1 MADSATI
8 VAASLDSSQL
18 ETSINNLVKTVAEKT
33 KAMADN
39 FTSEVARMEQA
50 VKNLGNIKID
60 SGGASDG
67 GSSRRTKSL
76 SEEIAKAKEVTMSY
90 DQMQAALQKIAK
102 DNGGLKDIRTF
113 NKDELQSYIDL
124 LRKLQAEYVRVNTQE
139 GGGAKSD
146 QIKRDMAELEKII
159 QGYQT
164 ILKNVEMINSRQ
176 GTIDV
181 KKWTQDIGAVDDR
194 YKKLVRWYTV
204 LEKEDQRR
212 IANEEKANQK
222 RLAELEKE
230 QNARQKMIESARKAE
245 EKYQNAVLKT
255 AFNKIVDL
263 PSNNID
269 QMRTKLERLQTIL
282 ANIRELGILSPKEI
296 ANAETEIGK
305 LRENIQQIEKFEKER
320 IAAEKQFIVEQ
331 AKEIEQTETLEG
343 RVRGLAKAA
352 REYFKANNGD
362 VLSTS
367 AYGKGLTI
375 YGENDPRSRGLSI
388 EQQIRNALTEEKAA
402 REGVSQSVQQ
412 QQKETQNLNQAQ
424 KQESENIKKSFK
436 DYDSL
441 RQAIASVL
449 GVRSENVR
457 LQGVE
462 ISSINDLSNRL
473 KELRG
478 VYNQLGT
485 QDRHSER
492 GKELISQI
500 QNVERQMDRA
510 RKELSRPID
519 LKSALG
525 TSEKTLDD
533 IAYKMQRLAS
543 YRSGLNVETQQNEIR
558 TVNQEYDRLKKKMDE
573 VMQKNQQMIGSNN
586 ALGRSWNYMKNRLAF
601 YFTVGAGTQFIKN
614 LIEVRA
620 QYEMNE
626 RALGILINSAER
638 GTQIFNE
645 LSQMALVS
653 PYTLIELSAA
663 AKQLTAYDI
672 AARDVVDTTR
682 RLADMASAVGVPI
695 ERLTYA
701 LGQIK
706 AYGYLNSRDA
716 RMFANAGIPLVK
728 QLSDYY
734 TELEGK
740 MVSTADVYDRMKKKA
755 IDYNS
760 VMSVI
765 TKMTDE
771 GGKFFDFQAKMADT
785 LKVRLANLTLA
796 WNNMLNDMGKE
807 TQGVLTWGIGAL
819 RQLFLHWKKL
829 DELIKDA
836 AWILGLRT
844 GFMLCFYAAIK
855 FTNAVGTSTRQ
866 MALSSV
872 VGTRLAGVLR
882 TLGQSIATI
891 VKSPLT
897 WWSLLALAAWDIFDA
912 FVNANKATEDFNKSL
927 RDSAKTTYEDLKK
940 FAEQY
945 KNIRDSLYKTE
956 TIGNLGS
963 KETTVTTPQDIEEG
977 EAKKVWEAMRE
988 QIELS
993 SHASDEYISKLLS
1006 IENVSERLR
1015 QGFQILDDI
1024 QTVSA
1029 ALKEIGEDGIKVTQ
1043 GWAAW
1048 WNAWQGADG
1057 LIGNVKDLQKEIQ
1070 RLKDTGQ
1077 DPNDKFTKVI
1087 DKDYATALERFRKDL
1102 KVTTDS
1108 VIDFINLNGWSGDTG
1123 KIDEVFKQV
1132 TDRLATQGNLDPQTA
1147 FTLQKDVEIARAKAA
1162 KEALEIRIADEKK
1175 ALAASSDEIS
1185 RQQIQKNLET
1195 LEQQK
1200 RDFDKFNG
1208 ENRAYWNDFTKYI
1221 KERHISELTAAYNSM
1236 TDHGKKAMDFQSE
1249 EWQKYVHDWA
1259 NGYEKSH
1266 NLATDSV
1273 FNRLRNWINDANTW
1287 SVFIKMTI
1295 SNEDEKPLVKQLE
1308 ELDKT
1313 ADDAWKKMQ
1322 RLDKRIAQLR
1332 KKGAHEI
1339 ESEVSGSVLDL
1350 TKTSQDDKELT
1361 KAIKER
1367 AQAQADYDKAI
1378 ANGAESKKADAAASK
1393 AQKAAESELSKAI
1406 KDELQLIEKARSS
1419 YKELTKEGAT
1429 HSDAVEKSV
1438 SGYEKSVANINAVL
1452 NKYGIGLDLSKFAG
1466 ITNPHDLLKMLQ
1478 SQLSALVGKA
1488 KPADLQALEVEIKKV
1503 NLDVEKYDLTMITKG
1518 LNNELDR
1525 LKDEYELAVSLD
1537 ADPEL
1542 GNMFADW
1549 MGIDVND
1556 LPRTAQEYANEAS
1569 KVLNS
1574 ELKKLGANI
1583 ELPNL
1588 LSITD
1593 DDMRA
1598 FEQNEILTQQQLELV
1613 KKRVEESRG
1622 FYKKEVDDRIKGWN
1636 TLLEKYS
1643 EYEAKINKIQNDATR
1658 ERVAFAQQFGSDK
1671 ERSTALKL
1679 QTQILAA
1686 TDPNEKQQLVQQ
1698 LQELVKSIAGNDKTK
1713 INLVTSINNSEQQGL
1728 AKASFEEFQK
1738 TPEWLI
1744 ATGDLSTLT
1753 DRALGGLIRRIE
1765 EYKKKAKNLDPKQ
1778 IKNLNNALKNL
1789 RKQQREGNPFLQI
1802 ANAIDEAKERAAE
1815 LKPEMD
1821 SVMSDILALEKEIGD
1836 NDATEE
1842 QAKQLETLKERWKD
1856 LAAQGDVSANEVVG
1870 AINSSIA
1877 AASQAISMFTDM
1889 ADALGGQHM
1898 TEATQTIKDVTGVL
1912 EKAGQGAAI
1921 GAQIGQGWGALIGG
1935 VAGGLAG
1942 LITNF
1947 ADRWSGNKAITDSI
1961 KDSERAVKRLENA
1974 YRELE
1979 FAAENAYGTAVAGA
1993 NQAMKA
1999 NKELQLV
2006 ELKRQLALEQSRR
2019 SKNRDED
2026 KIIDLT
2032 GQIIDLENE
2041 ISKATSDTLNNLLG
2055 ISSHGD
2061 FFESMIS
2068 DMISAFK
2075 NGEDAMKVF
2084 EEKWAEMIDNM
2095 IMKTIV
2101 SQVLQNWVDSLEDG
2115 AQKILDKFTAEP
2127 SKAVADLRNQMT
2139 DLYSQDAGDISEWI
2153 YDNDREAFKKILDSL
2168 GVTTPNFGNG
2178 LLGEGFRSAWFE
2190 NAWDSGL
2197 AQKIADA
2204 YKGMLG
2210 GRMDTLSKNLDKASL
2225 DATEDLIDYYS
2236 MAGEDFKENYLGV
2249 ILERI
2254 KENWTF
2260 GQDSQKDLSQL
2271 QQGIQSISE
2280 STANALEG
2288 YMNSVSQ
2295 QVYYHSTLLEQIRD
2309 AIMGTNSD
2317 IQLGVQGQMLLQLQ
2331 QSYQVQMSIQ
2341 GILEGALTPSGQG
2354 FRVELI
2360 S

>member
-1 MADSATI
+1 MSNSATI
-8 VAASLDSSQL
+8 VTAALDSTQL
-18 ETSINNLVKTVAEKT
+18 EQSINKLVQTVASKT

-39 FTSEVARMEQA
+39 FTSEVGRMEQA

-60 SGGASDG
+60 SGGAADG
-67 GSSRRTKSL
+67 GSSRRAKLFSQ
-76 SEEIAKAKEVTMSY
+76 EGEVIQRNNQIAKEYNATL
-90 DQMQAALQKIAK
+90 DQQAAAIRKASQVSVRTGDAGSIRNADTLQTMNIQ
-102 DNGGLKDIRTF
+102 L
-113 NKDELQSYIDL
+113 DL
-124 LRKLQAEYVRVNTQE
+124 LRERLREARQQYSSFVAMASSATKTGDKGLYQFATEGVHKYGDEVRTLIPQIRGLQNAIQQMGDVIAPQGHTIQNYVNSLQKANPELAQLNEQFRRGQSELQNQSTSYSTATQSAQRYTDEIRRQAQAIRESAQWREKGYATVGGVNVYN
-139 GGGAKSD
+139 
-146 QIKRDMAELEKII
+146 LEKD
-159 QGYQT
+159 T
-164 ILKNVEMINSRQ
+164 TPLKSRISLEEQ
-176 GTIDV
+176 
-181 KKWTQDIGAVDDR
+181 
-194 YKKLVRWYTV
+194 LVR
-204 LEKEDQRR
+204 LHKSEESSMLQQAADEEKVAQATRLTGEELKKIYQDQK
-212 IANEEKANQK
+212 AVNEEINKRAN
-222 RLAELEKE
+222 
-230 QNARQKMIESARKAE
+230 
-245 EKYQNAVLKT
+245 
-255 AFNKIVDL
+255 
-263 PSNNID
+263 
-269 QMRTKLERLQTIL
+269 
-282 ANIRELGILSPKEI
+282 G
-296 ANAETEIGK
+296 
-305 LRENIQQIEKFEKER
+305 
-320 IAAEKQFIVEQ
+320 
-331 AKEIEQTETLEG
+331 
-343 RVRGLAKAA
+343 VR
-352 REYFKANNGD
+352 NGG
-362 VLSTS
+362 T
-367 AYGKGLTI
+367 T
-375 YGENDPRSRGLSI
+375 PF
-388 EQQIRNALTEEKAA
+388 
-402 REGVSQSVQQ
+402 QS
-412 QQKETQNLNQAQ
+412 
-424 KQESENIKKSFK
+424 
-436 DYDSL
+436 YDSL
-441 RQAIASVL
+441 RQSIASVL
-449 GVRSENVR
+449 GIQEQQVKMANTEKDS
-457 LQGVE
+457 
-462 ISSINDLSNRL
+462 
-473 KELRG
+473 
-478 VYNQLGT
+478 YNQLSST
-485 QDRHSER
+485 LKQLRQAYDALSKSDRNSDQ
-492 GKELISQI
+492 GKVLVASMHE
-500 QNVERQMDRA
+500 VERAMQRIKAQAA
-510 RKELSRPID
+510 RPVSLESIIGINGKGGL
-519 LKSALG
+519 
-525 TSEKTLDD
+525 SEKTLDD
-533 IAYKMQRLAS
+533 IAYKMQRLS
-543 YRSGLNVETQQNEIR
+543 SLRSGLNVETQQTEIR
-558 TVNQEYDRLKKKMDE
+558 TVNAEYDRLKKKMDE
-573 VMQKNQQMIGSNN
+573 VMQKNQQMIGSNKT
-586 ALGRSWNYMKNRLAF
+586 LGRSWNYMKNRLAF

-614 LIEVRA
+614 LIEVRS

-807 TQGVLTWGIGAL
+807 TQGVLTFGIGAL
-819 RQLFLHWKKL
+819 RELFLHWRQL
-829 DELIKDA
+829 DNAIRDA
-836 AWILGLRT
+836 SWILGLRT
-844 GFMLCFYAAIK
+844 GFMLIAYAALK
-855 FTNAVGTSTRQ
+855 AGNAMGVTSKQ

-891 VKSPLT
+891 AKSPLT
-897 WWSLLALAAWDIFDA
+897 WWSLLAFAAWDIFDA
-912 FVNANKATEDFNKSL
+912 FVNADKATIEFNKSL

-945 KNIRDSLYKTE
+945 KNVRDSLYKTE
-956 TIGNLGS
+956 TFKGN
-963 KETTVTTPQDIEEG
+963 KDNTVTTTLPQNIEEG
-977 EAKKVWEAMRE
+977 EAKKVWEVMRE

-1029 ALKEIGEDGIKVTQ
+1029 VLKEIGEDGIKVTQ

-1070 RLKDTGQ
+1070 RLRDTGQ

-1108 VIDFINLNGWSGDTG
+1108 VLDFINLNGWSGDTG

-1132 TDRLATQGNLDPQTA
+1132 TDKLATQGNLDPQTA

-1162 KEALEIRIADEKK
+1162 KEALEIRISDEKK
-1175 ALAASSDEIS
+1175 ALATASDEIS
-1185 RQQIQKNLET
+1185 KQQIQKNLET

-1249 EWQKYVHDWA
+1249 EWQKRVHDWA
-1259 NGYEKSH
+1259 NRYEKSH

-1295 SNEDEKPLVKQLE
+1295 STEDGKSVYKQLE
-1308 ELDKT
+1308 EYDKA
-1313 ADDAWKKMQ
+1313 ADDAWKTMQ
-1322 RLDKRIAQLR
+1322 RLDKRISQLR
-1332 KKGAHEI
+1332 KKGAKEI
-1339 ESEVSGSVLDL
+1339 EGAETGAIDLSRVSA
-1350 TKTSQDDKELT
+1350 DDKELT
-1361 KAIKER
+1361 EALKER
-1367 AQAQADYDKAI
+1367 TQAQKDYNNAI
-1378 ANGAESKKADAAASK
+1378 EKGGESKKSDAAASK
-1393 AQKAAESELSKAI
+1393 AQKAAESELQKALR
-1406 KDELQLIEKARSS
+1406 DELQLIDRVRSQYKKLTDAGANSGEALAYVTNQFGNSLAR
-1419 YKELTKEGAT
+1419 
-1429 HSDAVEKSV
+1429 
-1438 SGYEKSVANINAVL
+1438 INSIL
-1452 NKYGIGLDLSKFAG
+1452 GKNGIPLFDISKFAG
-1466 ITNPHDLLKMLQ
+1466 TDNP
-1478 SQLSALVGKA
+1478 
-1488 KPADLQALEVEIKKV
+1488 QALLDMLKLQLDSAKVAKNIKPEEIKELEVKYSEIV
-1503 NLDVEKYDLTMITKG
+1503 VDAKAYNLSKITKG

-1542 GNMFADW
+1542 GGMFADW
-1549 MGIDVND
+1549 MGIDIND

-1569 KVLNS
+1569 KVLNK
-1574 ELKKLGANI
+1574 ELKELGANV

-1598 FEQNEILTQQQLELV
+1598 FEQNKTLTQEQLELV

-1636 TLLEKYS
+1636 TLLGKYS
-1643 EYEAKINKIQNDATR
+1643 EYEAKINKIQNDAAG
-1658 ERVAFAQQFGSDK
+1658 ERVAFAQQFGSDE

-1686 TDPNEKQQLVQQ
+1686 TDPQEKQKLIQQ
-1698 LQELVKSIAGNDKTK
+1698 LQELVKRIAGNDKTK

-1789 RKQQREGNPFLQI
+1789 RKQQRESNPFLQI

-1821 SVMSDILALEKEIGD
+1821 AIKSEIKALEEEIGD
-1836 NDATEE
+1836 NDPTEE
-1842 QAKQLETLKERWKD
+1842 QANHLKTLKERWKD
-1856 LAAQGDVSANEVVG
+1856 LAAQGDVSATEIVG

-1877 AASQAISMFTDM
+1877 AASQAVSMFTDM
-1889 ADALGGQHM
+1889 ADALGGQNM

-1921 GAQIGQGWGALIGG
+1921 GAQIGQGWGALVGG

-1942 LITNF
+1942 LITTF
-1947 ADRWSGNKAITDSI
+1947 ADKWSGNKAITDSI

-1979 FAAENAYGTAVAGA
+1979 FAADNAYGTAVAGA

-2006 ELKRQLALEQSRR
+2006 ELKRQLALEQSRS

-2127 SKAVADLRNQMT
+2127 SKAVADLKEQMT
-2139 DLYSQDAGDISEWI
+2139 DLYLQDAGDISEWI

-2178 LLGEGFRSAWFE
+2178 LLGEGFRSVWFE

-2236 MAGEDFKENYLGV
+2236 MAGEDFKANYLDV

-2260 GQDSQKDLSQL
+2260 GQDSENKLSQL
-2271 QQGIQSISE
+2271 QQGISGITE
-2280 STANALEG
+2280 DTAGALEAITSG
-2288 YMNSVSQ
+2288 MSQ
-2295 QVYYHSTLLEQIRD
+2295 QVYYQSTLLEQIRD
-2309 AIMGTNSD
+2309 AIIGSDSD
-2317 IQLGVQGQMLLQLQ
+2317 IQLGVQGQILLQLQ
-2331 QSYQVQMSIQ
+2331 TSYQTQQAIQ
-2341 GILEGALTPSGQG
+2341 SILEGWSSPNGMSV
-2354 FRVELI
+2354 RVEMI
-2360 S
+2360 